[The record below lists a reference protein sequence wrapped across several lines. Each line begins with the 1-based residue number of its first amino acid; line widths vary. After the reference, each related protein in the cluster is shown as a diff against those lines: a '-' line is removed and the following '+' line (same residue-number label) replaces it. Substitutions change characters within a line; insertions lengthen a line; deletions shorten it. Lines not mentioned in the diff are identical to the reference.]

1 MAPGCPGKNFC
12 NGASQNFAWHM
23 LGMLAVQ
30 THSNRNWLPVA
41 ELRSSIAGCLGTTH
55 AGPVGQNRIVTKVA
69 CLSHGA
75 ML

>member
-1 MAPGCPGKNFC
+1 MAPGCPGKHFSH
-12 NGASQNFAWHM
+12 GASQNGACSKCWPWT
-23 LGMLAVQ
+23 GQ
-30 THSNRNWLPVA
+30 QVA
-41 ELRSSIAGCLGTTH
+41 CGWRGARSIAGCLGTTY